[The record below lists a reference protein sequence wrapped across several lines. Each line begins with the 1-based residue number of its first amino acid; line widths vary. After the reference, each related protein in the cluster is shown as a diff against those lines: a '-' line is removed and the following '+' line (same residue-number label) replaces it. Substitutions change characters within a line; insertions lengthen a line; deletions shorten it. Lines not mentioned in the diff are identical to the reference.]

1 MDKSVKNWLATY
13 VLAFAVLNVV
23 ALLAGAMG
31 WGPTAPAALF
41 AADAA
46 LFVPVCVPLAIG
58 RGVDAGRMLASL
70 SLATGI
76 YAAAVVVFALAAT
89 FLELSIG
96 VIAAVDLVVVFAF
109 VLVLRALAVVAGHI
123 DQVRGSA
130 SEPRRPG
137 TL

>member
-1 MDKSVKNWLATY
+1 
-13 VLAFAVLNVV
+13 
-23 ALLAGAMG
+23 
-31 WGPTAPAALF
+31 
-41 AADAA
+41 
-46 LFVPVCVPLAIG
+46 VCVPLAIG